1 VKWKV
6 LFEEQEK
13 VKLCY
18 LGFKFLNV
26 SDSSEIMAWTP
37 AAYLILKLFMLLVI
51 INCVNGAPVTDGKEF
66 SERTYKDFGYGDG
79 TRRTFFFMLKMVL
92 GVFGKH

>member
-1 VKWKV
+1 
-6 LFEEQEK
+6 
-13 VKLCY
+13 
-18 LGFKFLNV
+18 
-26 SDSSEIMAWTP
+26 MAWSS

-51 INCVNGAPVTDGKEF
+51 IICVDGAPATDEKEF

-79 TRRTFFFMLKMVL
+79 TRRTFFLMLKMVL